1 MKQGNSDIDKK
12 VQEIDTSVKENM
24 SDIKHPEN
32 LGLYIKNK
40 STNNRNREKRR
51 NPGQRHKNNFYKLIE
66 ENYYNLKKK
75 VPTKI

>member
-1 MKQGNSDIDKK
+1 
-12 VQEIDTSVKENM
+12 M